1 LNDPHAQRTACI
13 ECDLLVEID
22 DLQPDHR
29 ASCPRCGH
37 VITSHANDPLTRSLA
52 FAIAAAVL
60 LVMANTFPFLS
71 LKASGL
77 EKVMTLPGSAVEL
90 YNDGYATLAVL
101 VLGPIVGIPAVML
114 LTIVALLVPLRRS
127 LPVRWLVSAGR
138 FLFLLSPWSM
148 AEVFVIGVLVS
159 LIKIGAMATVVIGV
173 SFWAY
178 LGFAIC
184 FTASL
189 SSLDRHS
196 LWRRIEECTA

>member
-1 LNDPHAQRTACI
+1 
-13 ECDLLVEID
+13 VEID

-114 LTIVALLVPLRRS
+114 ATIVALLVPLRRS
-127 LPVRWLVSAGR
+127 RHVRWLVSAGR
-138 FLFLLSPWSM
+138 FLFFLTPWGM
-148 AEVFVIGVLVS
+148 AEVFVIGTIVS
-159 LIKIGAMATVVIGV
+159 LIKIGALATVVIGI

-178 LGFAIC
+178 LGFALC
-184 FTASL
+184 FIASL
-189 SSLDRHS
+189 SNLDRHS